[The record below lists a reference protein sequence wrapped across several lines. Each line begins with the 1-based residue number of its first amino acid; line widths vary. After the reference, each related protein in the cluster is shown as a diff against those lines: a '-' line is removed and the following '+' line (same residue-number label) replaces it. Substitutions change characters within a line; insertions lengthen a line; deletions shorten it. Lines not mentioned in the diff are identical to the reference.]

1 MSKVNFSAE
10 TAGRL
15 SGSETAGKADYPSFY
30 RNNIKFS
37 QPEISA
43 AVNNLNRII
52 SGDDKNKKTATH
64 PPYELSIILPPGKKA
79 VSHSALEIAVIKSV
93 FKQNGM
99 TISNGAAEA
108 IAEKGHLDFTPKWDA
123 DKEKYVY
130 NDKDGLFYKNSALGE
145 NRDMVLAAK
154 QKNADGKEFF
164 GYKFP
169 ISSDLQAS
177 ILAEKDLALEVT
189 RTGKKAF
196 LEKSFNERFG
206 MTLDK
211 ALAELPSEI
220 RGQIKQLDART
231 ILSAI
236 FVGGAAVGAL
246 KKMPAGTATLI
257 GYAVTLAE
265 INRFGATADHIAD
278 QIIGSGKPS
287 DLPVAELKELI
298 VSGGLDVLLLGV
310 GYAGVKI
317 APKLA
322 GKAVKLSDD
331 VVRIFDEMTIKAQGK
346 VKQAAEKLD
355 DLITPDM
362 VTPEGI
368 RIKSP
373 IEKISE
379 PKKIVSVDSSGKP
392 SGTRFR
398 DDYQS
403 HIKERDFSK
412 LSQRDGVSGAHNQ
425 KEFEK
430 YDISINSTLTKNSIK
445 ILSKTP
451 HPTVKGIYKIEYKM
465 PVLDNTGA
473 PIPNQ
478 WRSRTFPK
486 TIYDSSIISDKQM
499 TQWGR
504 EAFADAVQN
513 GFNGTSGNKWKGIA
527 LNGLKFEG
535 FIDIQGTNAVRTFY
549 PDF

>member
-30 RNNIKFS
+30 QNNIKYS
-37 QPEISA
+37 QTGISA
-43 AVNNLNRII
+43 AVNNLNKIVAAKDE
-52 SGDDKNKKTATH
+52 SKKAAAH

-108 IAEKGHLDFTPKWDA
+108 IAEKGHLDFTPKWDGER
-123 DKEKYVY
+123 KKYVF
-130 NDKDGLFYKNSALGE
+130 NDKDGLFYKDSALGE
-145 NRDMVLAAK
+145 NREMVLAAK
-154 QKNADGKEFF
+154 QKTADGKEFF

-206 MTLDK
+206 MTLDR
-211 ALAELPSEI
+211 ALSELPADI

-278 QIIGSGKPS
+278 QIIKSGKPS

-310 GYAGVKI
+310 GYAGGKI

-322 GKAVKLSDD
+322 GKAVKLSDEMIR
-331 VVRIFDEMTIKAQGK
+331 VFDDAAIKAQSK
-346 VKQAAEKLD
+346 VRQVTEKLD

-403 HIKERDFSK
+403 HIKERDYSK
-412 LSQRDGVSGAHNQ
+412 TSQREGVSGCHDKKAL
-425 KEFEK
+425 EK
-430 YDISINSTLTKNSIK
+430 FDITVNPTITKDSIK

-451 HPTVKGIYKIEYKM
+451 HPTIKGIYNIEYEM
-465 PVLDNTGA
+465 PKLNSQLKVIGWRLDSGR
-473 PIPNQ
+473 P
-478 WRSRTFPK
+478 FVK
-486 TIYDSSIISDKQM
+486 TVYDSSIISDKQM
-499 TQWGR
+499 MQ
-504 EAFADAVQN
+504 
-513 GFNGTSGNKWKGIA
+513 
-527 LNGLKFEG
+527 
-535 FIDIQGTNAVRTFY
+535 
-549 PDF
+549 